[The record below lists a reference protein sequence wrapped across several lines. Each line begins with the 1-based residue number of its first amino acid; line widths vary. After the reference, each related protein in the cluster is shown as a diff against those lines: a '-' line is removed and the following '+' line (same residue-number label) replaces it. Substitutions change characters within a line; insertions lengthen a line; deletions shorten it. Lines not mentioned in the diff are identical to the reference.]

1 MREKERNLARKKLDV
16 EMRPFR
22 RASMEKKPTNGL
34 LRAVRQ
40 TLHVPVAE
48 IAEKMGVCKSVVLDL
63 EAREPKNTVT
73 LKSMSRMA
81 EAMGC
86 KVVYGIVPEGGKT
99 LEELAEKR
107 LWAGV
112 LGVGTGVRDQGS
124 GVRDSD

>member
-1 MREKERNLARKKLDV
+1 MREKERNLVRKRLDV

-22 RASMEKKPTNGL
+22 NAAKEKKPTNGL

-63 EAREPKNTVT
+63 EAREPKNSIT

-81 EAMGC
+81 QAMGC
-86 KVVYGIVPEGGKT
+86 KVVYGIVPNGGKK
-99 LEELAEKR
+99 LEDLAEER
-107 LWAGV
+107 FWAG
-112 LGVGTGVRDQGS
+112 LRRVGRAGNREQG
-124 GVRDSD
+124 

>member
-1 MREKERNLARKKLDV
+1 MRERERVYARKRLDL
-16 EMRPFR
+16 EMRSYR
-22 RASMEKKPTNGL
+22 QAGREKNQTNGL

-81 EAMGC
+81 QAMGC
-86 KVVYGIVPEGGKT
+86 KVVYGIVPNGGKK
-99 LEELAEKR
+99 LEDLAEER
-107 LWAGV
+107 FWAG
-112 LGVGTGVRDQGS
+112 LRRVGRAGNREQG
-124 GVRDSD
+124 

>member
-1 MREKERNLARKKLDV
+1 MREKERNLVRKRLDV

-22 RASMEKKPTNGL
+22 NAAKEKKPTNGL

-81 EAMGC
+81 QAMGC
-86 KVVYGIVPEGGKT
+86 KVVYGIVPNGGKK
-99 LEELAEKR
+99 LEDLAEER
-107 LWAGV
+107 FWAG
-112 LGVGTGVRDQGS
+112 LRRVGRAGNREQG
-124 GVRDSD
+124 